1 MGLRVTAIL
10 QTDNLTVRFEVGG
23 GLFRQA
29 RHVQAVSGVSLSL
42 HAGETLALVGESGSG
57 KTTFARAMLGLAPI
71 SDGRV
76 RFDGRDVTEMSPAAR
91 KAMRRSVQVV
101 FQDPFGSL
109 DPRLPVGAIIAEPLR
124 VHGIGDAR
132 SRDARVA
139 DLLGLVGLSPDAAQR
154 YPHQFSGGQRQRI
167 AIARALAPAPRVIIA
182 DEPLSALDV
191 SIQSQILNL
200 MAELRERTGIS
211 YFLIS
216 HDLAAVHHLA
226 DRVAALYLGRVVELA
241 PRDALY
247 ENPAHPYTRAL
258 LDSVP
263 RIGTGKR
270 VPGSALPGDIPS
282 PMNPPP
288 GCHFHP
294 RCPRASRLCSEIA
307 PPLSPVADGHL
318 AACHHPIIEGGP

>member
-1 MGLRVTAIL
+1 MKAVLEVE
-10 QTDNLTVRFEVGG
+10 NLSVRFVVGG
-23 GLFRQA
+23 GLFKAPAQ
-29 RHVQAVSGVSLSL
+29 VQAVSDVSLTL
-42 HAGETLALVGESGSG
+42 HEGETLALVGESGSG
-57 KTTFARAMLGLAPI
+57 KTTFARAMLGLTPI
-71 SDGRV
+71 TAGKV
-76 RFDGRDVTEMSPAAR
+76 RFDGFDVADMSSRSR
-91 KAMRRSVQVV
+91 KAMRRNVQVV

-109 DPRLPVGAIIAEPLR
+109 DPRLPVGAIIAEPLH
-124 VHGIGDAR
+124 VHGIGSAR
-132 SRDARVA
+132 DRAARVA
-139 DLLGLVGLSPDAAQR
+139 DLLGQVGLSPDAASR

-200 MAELRERTGIS
+200 MSDLRVRTGVS

-247 ENPAHPYTRAL
+247 ETPAHPYTRAL

-263 RIGTGKR
+263 TIGAGKR
-270 VPGSALPGDIPS
+270 VPGLALRGDIPS
-282 PMNPPP
+282 PMNPPS

-294 RCPRASRLCSEIA
+294 RCPRATSLCSEAA
-307 PPLSPVADGHL
+307 PALSVVADSHL
-318 AACHHPIIEGGP
+318 AACHHPLV

>member
-1 MGLRVTAIL
+1 MSAAVLEA
-10 QTDNLTVRFEVGG
+10 DALTVRFAVGG
-23 GLFRQA
+23 GLFKPARQ
-29 RHVQAVSGVSLSL
+29 VQAVSSVSLTL
-42 HAGETLALVGESGSG
+42 HQGETLALVGESGSG
-57 KTTFARAMLGLAPI
+57 KTTFARAMLGLTDI
-71 SDGRV
+71 TEGSV
-76 RFDGRDVTEMSPAAR
+76 RFDGQDVAGMTPAAK
-91 KAMRRSVQVV
+91 KAMRCAVQVV

-109 DPRLPVGAIIAEPLR
+109 DPRLSVGDIVAEPLR
-124 VHGIGDAR
+124 VHGLGTAR
-132 SRDARVA
+132 ERGARVA
-139 DLLGLVGLSPDAAQR
+139 DLLGLVGLSPDAASR

-167 AIARALAPAPRVIIA
+167 AIARALAPKPRVIIA

-200 MAELRERTGIS
+200 MADLRQATGIS

-247 ENPAHPYTRAL
+247 ESPAHPYTRAL

-270 VPGSALPGDIPS
+270 TPGSALRGDIPN
-282 PMNPPP
+282 PMNPPS

-294 RCPRASRLCSEIA
+294 RCSRASAVCSEVVPA
-307 PPLSPVADGHL
+307 LSSIADGHI
-318 AACHHPIIEGGP
+318 AACHHPLI

>member
-1 MGLRVTAIL
+1 MSALLETQG
-10 QTDNLTVRFEVGG
+10 LTVRFDIGG
-23 GLFRQA
+23 GLFRKPRA
-29 RHVQAVSGVSLSL
+29 VQAVSAVSLSL
-42 HAGETLALVGESGSG
+42 HQGETLALVGESGSG
-57 KTTFARAMLGLAPI
+57 KTTFARAMLGLTPVTEG
-71 SDGRV
+71 SV
-76 RFDGRDVTEMSPAAR
+76 RYDGRDVAGMSPAER
-91 KAMRRSVQVV
+91 QAMRRDVQVV

-109 DPRLPVGAIIAEPLR
+109 DPRLSVGDIIAEPLR
-124 VHGIGDAR
+124 IHKIGTGR
-132 SRDARVA
+132 TRDARIGE
-139 DLLGLVGLSPDAAQR
+139 LLDLVGLPRSARAR

-200 MAELRERTGIS
+200 FVELRDRIGLS

-226 DRVAALYLGRVVELA
+226 DRVAALYLGRVVEVA
-241 PRDALY
+241 PRDSLY
-247 ENPAHPYTRAL
+247 DHPAHPYTKAL

-270 VPGSALPGDIPS
+270 VPGQALGGEIPS
-282 PMNPPP
+282 PMAPPT

-294 RCPRASRLCSEIA
+294 RCARATTLCSAQA
-307 PPLSPVADGHL
+307 PALTLIGDGHF
-318 AACHHPIIEGGP
+318 AACHHPLGAAA

>member
-1 MGLRVTAIL
+1 MKAVLEVE
-10 QTDNLTVRFEVGG
+10 NLSVRFVVGG
-23 GLFRQA
+23 GLFKAPAQ
-29 RHVQAVSGVSLSL
+29 VQAVSDVSLTL
-42 HAGETLALVGESGSG
+42 HEGETLALVGESGSG
-57 KTTFARAMLGLAPI
+57 KTTFARAMLGLTPI
-71 SDGRV
+71 TAGKV
-76 RFDGRDVTEMSPAAR
+76 RFDGVDVADMSSRSR
-91 KAMRRSVQVV
+91 KAMRRNVQVV

-109 DPRLPVGAIIAEPLR
+109 DPRLPVGAIIAEPLH
-124 VHGIGDAR
+124 VHGIGSAR
-132 SRDARVA
+132 DRAARVA
-139 DLLGLVGLSPDAAQR
+139 DLLGQVGLSPDAASR

-200 MAELRERTGIS
+200 MSDLRVRTGVS

-247 ENPAHPYTRAL
+247 ETPAHPYTRAL

-263 RIGTGKR
+263 AIGAGKR
-270 VPGSALPGDIPS
+270 VPGLALRGDIPS
-282 PMNPPP
+282 PMNPPS

-294 RCPRASRLCSEIA
+294 RCPRATSLCSEAA
-307 PPLSPVADGHL
+307 PALSVVADSHL
-318 AACHHPIIEGGP
+318 AACHHPLV

>member
-1 MGLRVTAIL
+1 MRPILETMG
-10 QTDNLTVRFEVGG
+10 LTVRFSSGG
-23 GLFRQA
+23 GLFRA
-29 RHVQAVSGVSLSL
+29 SRSVQAVSDVSLSL
-42 HAGETLALVGESGSG
+42 LPGETLALVGESGSG
-57 KTTFARAMLGLAPI
+57 KTTFARAMLGLTPI
-71 SDGRV
+71 TEGQVRYDGVETTAQGAEQR
-76 RFDGRDVTEMSPAAR
+76 AR
-91 KAMRRSVQVV
+91 MRREVQVI

-109 DPRLPVGAIIAEPLR
+109 DPRLSIGAIIAEPLR
-124 VHGIGDAR
+124 IHRIGSAA
-132 SRDARVA
+132 SQEARVA
-139 DLLGLVGLSPDAAQR
+139 ELLELVGLPRSARER

-167 AIARALAPAPRVIIA
+167 AIARALAPEPRVIIA

-200 MAELRERTGIS
+200 FVELRERIGLA

-226 DRVAALYLGRVVELA
+226 DRVAALYLGRVVEIA

-247 ENPAHPYTRAL
+247 GSPAHPYTRAL

-270 VPGSALPGDIPS
+270 VPGRALTGEIPS
-282 PMNPPP
+282 PMAPPA

-294 RCPRASRLCSEIA
+294 RCRFATQRCSAQVPKLRAI
-307 PPLSPVADGHL
+307 DGGR
-318 AACHHPIIEGGP
+318 AVACHHPLEGR

>member
-1 MGLRVTAIL
+1 MSAAVLEA
-10 QTDNLTVRFEVGG
+10 DALTVRFAVGG
-23 GLFRQA
+23 GLFKPARQ
-29 RHVQAVSGVSLSL
+29 VQAVSSVSLTL
-42 HAGETLALVGESGSG
+42 HQGETLALVGESGSG
-57 KTTFARAMLGLAPI
+57 KTTFARAMLGLTDI
-71 SDGRV
+71 TEGSV
-76 RFDGRDVTEMSPAAR
+76 RFDGQDVAGMNPAAK
-91 KAMRRSVQVV
+91 KAMRRAVQVV

-109 DPRLPVGAIIAEPLR
+109 DPRLSVGDIVAEPLR
-124 VHGIGDAR
+124 VHGIGTAR
-132 SRDARVA
+132 ERGARVA
-139 DLLGLVGLSPDAAQR
+139 DLLGLVGLSPDAASR

-167 AIARALAPAPRVIIA
+167 AIARALAPKPRVIIA

-200 MAELRERTGIS
+200 MADLRQATGIS

-247 ENPAHPYTRAL
+247 ESPAHPYTRAL

-270 VPGSALPGDIPS
+270 TPGSALRGDIPN
-282 PMNPPP
+282 PMNPPT

-294 RCPRASRLCSEIA
+294 RCSRASAVCSEVA
-307 PPLSPVADGHL
+307 PELSIIADGHF
-318 AACHHPIIEGGP
+318 AACHHPVV